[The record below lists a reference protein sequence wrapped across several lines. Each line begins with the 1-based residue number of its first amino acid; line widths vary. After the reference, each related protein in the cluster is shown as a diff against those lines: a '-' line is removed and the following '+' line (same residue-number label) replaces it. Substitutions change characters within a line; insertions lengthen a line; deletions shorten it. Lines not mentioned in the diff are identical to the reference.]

1 MEDFLEITYNPSKD
15 NESTVLKK
23 LHSYYHRN
31 KNKKDFSRNE
41 INFILSCINVPNT
54 QVRNT
59 AITFISEF
67 PKPIIENILTLL
79 PTFNQTIQKQLIMSL
94 MSVTFI
100 TPYQFLL
107 DHLATLNDDNM
118 SDFIITCLSKTDYQL
133 LPMIIGRLDSEN
145 KQYIRRLKQLLK
157 KIGFNRLES
166 YLAMMPQIP
175 FERYFRDVFGGTKID
190 QLKQ

>member
-1 MEDFLEITYNPSKD
+1 MD

-23 LHSYYHRN
+23 LHTYYHRN
-31 KNKKDFSRNE
+31 KDKKDFSRND
-41 INFILSCINVPNT
+41 INFILSCIDVPNT
-54 QVRNT
+54 QIRNT
-59 AITFISEF
+59 AITVISEF

-79 PTFNQTIQKQLIMSL
+79 PTFNQPLQKQLIMSL

-107 DHLATLNDDNM
+107 DHLATLTDDNM
-118 SDFIITCLSKTDYQL
+118 SDFIITCLSKTDYPL

-145 KQYIRRLKQLLK
+145 KQYIRRLKQVLK
-157 KIGFNRLES
+157 KIGFNRLER
-166 YLAMMPQIP
+166 YLVMMPQIP
-175 FERYFRDVFGGTKID
+175 FERYFRDVFGGAKID